1 MRVGDVVELTRGL
14 PGFVGC
20 RGKVIAITGDVVDA
34 MIEKAIAA
42 GHTEP
47 GTWHYVA
54 HRDQFRVVQPS
65 AEADNKGVT

>member
-20 RGKVIAITGDVVDA
+20 RGKIIAIAGNVVEA

-54 HRDQFRVVQPS
+54 HRDQFIVVQLS
-65 AEADNKGVT
+65 AVADKKGV